1 MVRQA
6 HHTTNMDSLFL
17 QNIRARV
24 SDWRTGGYQ
33 GAQRETINILAHAKR
48 VAFLHP
54 PQFEAFE
61 TYIYLKEI
69 VGNKPSLEVF
79 RSSFANEL
87 EFLRALG
94 ISDKEALEL
103 AYDTKKTEKLQAILE
118 EKFGIADYANQV
130 YALTMG
136 SGKTILM
143 AVMMIYDFVLSYEH
157 KDDKRFAKN
166 ALVFAPDTTIIE
178 SLKEIKTFDYAKVLP
193 KEYQNILLNIKY
205 HYLES
210 TDTPLMP
217 NGNYNVIVSNS
228 QKIIL
233 KTRNGEGGNGTMRL
247 FGYKGDLEKR
257 EVENKRLYAIRAL
270 SELMIFVDEA
280 HHSYGKT
287 LEGTLKK
294 TRQTIDYLHK
304 STPLIAVV
312 NLTGTPYVNNKMIAD
327 VVYHF
332 GLKQG
337 IETGILKQVR
347 ILDYGNVKSEQFL
360 EEVVDTFESEYGTKR
375 LEGRLPKIAFYAANI
390 SDLQQELKPKL
401 EKILAARKIK
411 LDTILE
417 YHTKAED
424 NRDDFLKLDT
434 AESKKQFILLVGKG
448 TEGWNCRSL
457 TAVALYKKPMST
469 ILVLQ
474 STTRCLRS
482 IGDNST
488 RAHIFLS
495 KENYKI
501 LDHELKNNFSSSISE
516 LNAQDQKMVEHEL
529 NIEKRRTVKVK
540 KVLKEIVAVQDGKA
554 EDIKIDFK
562 KFKADD
568 YMSYVSEGSI
578 FLGEGGKAGF
588 QEAKAVRRLKEEG
601 DKTFYEIIEI
611 INRYTHLPCLVI
623 ESIIEGSGKKRYDLV
638 KTVNENVAL
647 ILFII
652 QEILKSAYKY
662 EEKSETVEEE
672 LELTKLYPFKIS
684 VQQGRNGLVAYR
696 EDEERDGRKG
706 RIGFHINPY
715 NFDSGDEKDLFRY
728 LRDVLDTKE
737 AIKDVYFTGGVTD
750 ISHNDFCFEYWSPEK
765 RRIARYFP
773 DFLVETTKGRFL
785 VVEVK
790 HGGEKAD
797 YEANKRSY
805 KGTLETV
812 INEVFAKEL
821 GFDAFR
827 TVNKNFEYVIK
838 FNASLQQE
846 QVKLFEKINK
856 FV

>member
-1 MVRQA
+1 
-6 HHTTNMDSLFL
+6 MDSLFL
-17 QNIRARV
+17 QNIKERV
-24 SDWRTGGYQ
+24 ADWRTGGYQ
-33 GAQRETINILAHAKR
+33 GAEKETLNILTHTKR

-54 PQFEAFE
+54 PQIEAFE

-69 VGNKPSLEVF
+69 VGNKTSLEVF
-79 RSSFANEL
+79 RSSFGNEL

-103 AYDTKKTEKLQAILE
+103 AYDKKKDEKIQAILE
-118 EKFGIADYANQV
+118 EKFGTADYANQV

-143 AVMMIYDFVLSYEH
+143 AVMMIYDFVLSYYH

-178 SLKEIKTFDYAKVLP
+178 SLKEIKTFDYTKVLP
-193 KEYQNILLNIKY
+193 KEYQDILLNIKY

-233 KTRNGEGGNGTMRL
+233 KTRNGESNNNATIRL
-247 FGYKGDLEKR
+247 FGDKSDLEKR
-257 EVENKRLYAIRAL
+257 EVENKRLYAIRTL
-270 SELMIFVDEA
+270 SELMVFVDEA

-347 ILDYGNVKSEQFL
+347 ILDYGNVRSDKFL
-360 EEVVDTFESEYGTKR
+360 EEVIDTFVSEYGTKR
-375 LEGRLPKIAFYAANI
+375 LEGRLPKIAFYAASI

-401 EKILAARKIK
+401 EKILAERKIK

-417 YHTKAED
+417 YHTEAED

-434 AESKKQFILLVGKG
+434 AESKKQFVLLVGKG

-457 TAVALYKKPMST
+457 VAVALYKKPKST

-474 STTRCLRS
+474 STTRCLRR

-516 LNAQDQKMVEHEL
+516 LNAQDQKMVELEL
-529 NIEKRRTVKVK
+529 KVEKRRTVRVK
-540 KVLKEIVAVQDGKA
+540 KVLKEIIAIQDSKA

-562 KFKADD
+562 KFKSED
-568 YMSYVSEGSI
+568 YQSYVSEGGI
-578 FLGEGGKAGF
+578 FIGEEGRAGYR
-588 QEAKAVRRLKEEG
+588 EAQATRRIKEEG

-623 ESIIEGSGKKRYDLV
+623 ESILMGSGKTRIDLV
-638 KTVNENVAL
+638 GAVNDNIAL
-647 ILFII
+647 LPFVI
-652 QEILKSAYKY
+652 QEILKNAYKY
-662 EEKSETVEEE
+662 EEKSETIEEE
-672 LELTKLYPFKIS
+672 LELTKCYPFTIS
-684 VQQGRNGLVAYR
+684 IQQGRRSLVVSR
-696 EDEERDGRKG
+696 EDEERDGRMG
-706 RIGFHINPY
+706 RLGFHINPY

-728 LRDVLDTKE
+728 LRDVLDKKE

-750 ISHNDFCFEYWSPEK
+750 TSHNDFCFEYWSPEK
-765 RRIARYFP
+765 KRYARYFP

-785 VVEVK
+785 IVEVK
-790 HGGEKAD
+790 NGGEKAG

-805 KGTLETV
+805 KGKLENLT
-812 INEVFAKEL
+812 NEVFAKEL
-821 GFDAFR
+821 GFEDFR
-827 TVNKNFEYVIK
+827 KVNKNFEYVIK

-846 QVKLFEKINK
+846 QVKLFEEINK
-856 FV
+856 L

>member
-1 MVRQA
+1 
-6 HHTTNMDSLFL
+6 MDSLFL
-17 QNIRARV
+17 QNIKERV
-24 SDWRTGGYQ
+24 ADWRAGGYQ
-33 GAQRETINILAHAKR
+33 GAERETLNIIAHTKR

-54 PQFEAFE
+54 PQIEAFE
-61 TYIYLKEI
+61 TYVYLKEI
-69 VGNKPSLEVF
+69 VGNKTSLEVF
-79 RSSFANEL
+79 RSSFGNEL

-103 AYDTKKTEKLQAILE
+103 AYDKKKDEKIQAILE
-118 EKFGIADYANQV
+118 EKFGTADYANQV

-143 AVMMIYDFVLSYEH
+143 AVMMIYDFVLSFYH

-233 KTRNGEGGNGTMRL
+233 KTRNGESSNNATMRL
-247 FGYKGDLEKR
+247 FGDKNDLEKR
-257 EVENKRLYAIRAL
+257 EVENKRLYAIRTL
-270 SELMIFVDEA
+270 SELMVFVDEA

-347 ILDYGNVKSEQFL
+347 ILDYGNVRSDKFL
-360 EEVVDTFESEYGTKR
+360 EEVIDTFVSEYGTKR
-375 LEGRLPKIAFYAANI
+375 LEGRLPKIAFYAASI

-401 EKILAARKIK
+401 EKILAERKIK

-417 YHTKAED
+417 YHTEAED
-424 NRDDFLKLDT
+424 NRDDFFKLDT
-434 AESKKQFILLVGKG
+434 AESKKQFVLLVGKG

-457 TAVALYKKPMST
+457 VAVALYKKPKST

-516 LNAQDQKMVEHEL
+516 LNAQDQKMVEHTL

-540 KVLKEIVAVQDGKA
+540 KVLKEIMAVQDSKA
-554 EDIKIDFK
+554 ENIKIDFK
-562 KFKADD
+562 KFKSED
-568 YMSYVSEGSI
+568 YQAFVSEGGI
-578 FLGEGGKAGF
+578 FVGEEGTAGYR
-588 QEAKAVRRLKEEG
+588 EAQATRRIKEEG
-601 DKTFYEIIEI
+601 DKTFYEIVEI
-611 INRYTHLPCLVI
+611 VNRYTHLPCLVI
-623 ESIIEGSGKKRYDLV
+623 ESIVTGSGKTRVDLV
-638 KTVNENVAL
+638 KEVNENLAL
-647 ILFII
+647 LPFII
-652 QEILKSAYKY
+652 QEILKSAYQY
-662 EEKSETVEEE
+662 EEKTETVEEE

-684 VQQGRNGLVAYR
+684 VQQGRNSLVVYR

-706 RIGFHINPY
+706 RVGFHINPY
-715 NFDSGDEKDLFRY
+715 SFDSGDEKDLFRY
-728 LRDVLDTKE
+728 LRDVLDKKE

-750 ISHNDFCFEYWSPEK
+750 SSHNDFYFEYWSPEK

-805 KGTLETV
+805 KGKLENLT
-812 INEVFAKEL
+812 NEVFAKEL
-821 GFDAFR
+821 GFEDFR

-846 QVKLFEKINK
+846 QVKLFEEIQKL
-856 FV
+856 